1 MKRDRLSIHI
11 SDSAEIFV
19 EERKS
24 GIKSCKCISLN
35 DLLVCIKSS
44 LKEIKPTYNAVL
56 PKNALF
62 YSCCPETGDFSAAI
76 EYPYS
81 KATVTYMATEYTDFP
96 LPKLVFGFKIGG
108 SGKILR
114 VYLGVAE
121 NETLRGNSKMFVYP
135 FSNVSSDFV
144 LCTGGNALPEIKSP
158 YSLSNMPDYILSL
171 PDNDDYY
178 NIRHNRLQL
187 GHRELMEHLTD
198 KPPEYYYSDILVP
211 SGKTLA
217 DFYGEVSL

>member
-19 EERKS
+19 EERKN
-24 GIKSCKCISLN
+24 GIKSCKCISLD

-44 LKEIKPTYNAVL
+44 IREIKPVYRAVL

-62 YSCCPETGDFSAAI
+62 YSCCPETGDFSAAM
-76 EYPYS
+76 EYPYN
-81 KATVTYMATEYTDFP
+81 KADITYMNTEYKDFP
-96 LPKLVFGFKIGG
+96 LPKLVFGFKVA
-108 SGKILR
+108 GKKIKK
-114 VYLGVAE
+114 VYLGITG
-121 NETLRGNSKMFVYP
+121 NGILRESSLMYTYP
-135 FSNVSSDFV
+135 FSNVSKDFV

-178 NIRHNRLQL
+178 NIRHNRLEL
-187 GHRELMEHLTD
+187 GHRELMEHLAD
-198 KPPEYYYSDILVP
+198 KSPEHYYSDILIP
-211 SGKTLA
+211 SGKTLS
-217 DFYGEVSL
+217 DFYREVAL

>member
-19 EERKS
+19 EERKN
-24 GIKSCKCISLN
+24 GIKSCKCISLD

-44 LKEIKPTYNAVL
+44 IREIKPIYRAVL

-62 YSCCPETGDFSAAI
+62 YSCCPETGDFSAAM
-76 EYPYS
+76 EYPYN
-81 KATVTYMATEYTDFP
+81 KADITYMNTEYKDFP
-96 LPKLVFGFKIGG
+96 LPKLVFGFKVA
-108 SGKILR
+108 GKKIKK
-114 VYLGVAE
+114 VYLGITG
-121 NETLRGNSKMFVYP
+121 NGILRESSLMYTYP
-135 FSNVSSDFV
+135 FSNVSKDFV

-178 NIRHNRLQL
+178 NIRHNRLEL
-187 GHRELMEHLTD
+187 GHRELMEHLAD
-198 KPPEYYYSDILVP
+198 KSPEHYYSDILIP
-211 SGKTLA
+211 SGKTLS
-217 DFYGEVSL
+217 DFYREVAL

>member
-19 EERKS
+19 EERKN

-44 LKEIKPTYNAVL
+44 IREIKPIYRAVL

-62 YSCCPETGDFSAAI
+62 YSCCPETGSFSAAM
-76 EYPYS
+76 EYPYN
-81 KATVTYMATEYTDFP
+81 KADITYMNTEYRDFP
-96 LPKLVFGFKIGG
+96 LPKLVFGFKVA
-108 SGKILR
+108 GKKIKK
-114 VYLGVAE
+114 VYLGITG
-121 NETLRGNSKMFVYP
+121 NGILRESSLMYTYP

-158 YSLSNMPDYILSL
+158 YSLSNMPDYILGL
-171 PDNDDYY
+171 PDNDDYF
-178 NIRHNRLQL
+178 NIKNNRLQL
-187 GHRELMEHLTD
+187 NHRELMEHLAD
-198 KPPEYYYSDILVP
+198 KTPEYYYSDILIP

-217 DFYGEVSL
+217 DFYEEVSL

>member
-19 EERKS
+19 EERKN

-44 LKEIKPTYNAVL
+44 IREIKPIYRAVL

-62 YSCCPETGDFSAAI
+62 YSCCPETGSFSAAM
-76 EYPYS
+76 EYPYN
-81 KATVTYMATEYTDFP
+81 KADITYMNTEYRDFP
-96 LPKLVFGFKIGG
+96 LPKLVFGFKVA
-108 SGKILR
+108 GKKIKK
-114 VYLGVAE
+114 VYLGITG
-121 NETLRGNSKMFVYP
+121 NGILRESSLMYTYP
-135 FSNVSSDFV
+135 FSNVSNDFI
-144 LCTGGNALPEIKSP
+144 LCTGGNSLPEIKSP

-178 NIRHNRLQL
+178 NIRHNRLEL
-187 GHRELMEHLTD
+187 GHRELMEHLAD
-198 KPPEYYYSDILVP
+198 KSPEHYYSDILIP

-217 DFYGEVSL
+217 DFYKEVAL

>member
-19 EERKS
+19 EERKN
-24 GIKSCKCISLN
+24 GIKSCKCISLD

-44 LKEIKPTYNAVL
+44 IREIKPVYRAVL

-62 YSCCPETGDFSAAI
+62 YSCCPETGSFSAAM
-76 EYPYS
+76 EYPYN
-81 KATVTYMATEYTDFP
+81 KADITYMNTEYRDFP
-96 LPKLVFGFKIGG
+96 LPKLVFGFKVA
-108 SGKILR
+108 GKKIKK
-114 VYLGVAE
+114 VYLGITG
-121 NETLRGNSKMFVYP
+121 NGILRESSLMYTYP
-135 FSNVSSDFV
+135 FSNVSKDFV

-171 PDNDDYY
+171 PDNDDYF
-178 NIRHNRLQL
+178 NIRHNRLEL
-187 GHRELMEHLTD
+187 GHRELMEHLAD
-198 KPPEYYYSDILVP
+198 KSPEYYYSDILIP

-217 DFYGEVSL
+217 DFYKEVSL

>member
-19 EERKS
+19 EERKN

-62 YSCCPETGDFSAAI
+62 YSCCPETGSFSAAM
-76 EYPYS
+76 EYPYN
-81 KATVTYMATEYTDFP
+81 KADITYMNTEYRDFP
-96 LPKLVFGFKIGG
+96 LPKLVFGFKVA
-108 SGKILR
+108 GKKIKK
-114 VYLGVAE
+114 VYLGITG
-121 NETLRGNSKMFVYP
+121 NGILRESSLMYTYP

-178 NIRHNRLQL
+178 NIRHNRLEL
-187 GHRELMEHLTD
+187 GHRELMEHLAD
-198 KPPEYYYSDILVP
+198 KSPEYYYSDVLIP
-211 SGKTLA
+211 SGKMLA
-217 DFYGEVSL
+217 DFYEEVSL

>member
-11 SDSAEIFV
+11 SDSAEIAV
-19 EERKS
+19 EERRN
-24 GIKSCKCISLN
+24 GIKRIKNISIN

-44 LKEIKPTYNAVL
+44 LREIKPVYHAVL

-81 KATVTYMATEYTDFP
+81 KAAVTYMATEYPDFP

-108 SGKILR
+108 SGKIRR

-121 NETLRGNSKMFVYP
+121 SGILRENSAHCKM
-135 FSNVSSDFV
+135 N
-144 LCTGGNALPEIKSP
+144 
-158 YSLSNMPDYILSL
+158 
-171 PDNDDYY
+171 
-178 NIRHNRLQL
+178 LQ
-187 GHRELMEHLTD
+187 
-198 KPPEYYYSDILVP
+198 
-211 SGKTLA
+211 
-217 DFYGEVSL
+217 

>member
-19 EERKS
+19 EERKN

-62 YSCCPETGDFSAAI
+62 YSCCPETGSFSAAM
-76 EYPYS
+76 EYPYN
-81 KATVTYMATEYTDFP
+81 KADITYMNTEYRDFP
-96 LPKLVFGFKIGG
+96 LPKLVFGFKVAG
-108 SGKILR
+108 GKIKK
-114 VYLGVAE
+114 VYLGITG
-121 NETLRGNSKMFVYP
+121 NGILRESSLMYTYP

-171 PDNDDYY
+171 PDNDDYF
-178 NIRHNRLQL
+178 NIKNNRLQL
-187 GHRELMEHLTD
+187 NHRELMEHLAD
-198 KPPEYYYSDILVP
+198 KSPEYYYSDVLIP

-217 DFYGEVSL
+217 DFYEEVSL

>member
-19 EERKS
+19 EERKN
-24 GIKSCKCISLN
+24 GIKSCKCISLD

-44 LKEIKPTYNAVL
+44 IREIKPVYRAVL

-62 YSCCPETGDFSAAI
+62 YSCCPETGDFSAAM
-76 EYPYS
+76 EYPYN
-81 KATVTYMATEYTDFP
+81 KADITYMNTEYRDFP
-96 LPKLVFGFKIGG
+96 LPKLVFGFKVA
-108 SGKILR
+108 GKKIKK
-114 VYLGVAE
+114 VYLGITG
-121 NETLRGNSKMFVYP
+121 NGILRESSLMYTYP
-135 FSNVSSDFV
+135 FSNVSKDFV

-178 NIRHNRLQL
+178 NIRHNRLEL
-187 GHRELMEHLTD
+187 GHRELMEHLAD
-198 KPPEYYYSDILVP
+198 KSPEHYYSDILIP
-211 SGKTLA
+211 SGKTLS
-217 DFYGEVSL
+217 DFYREVAL

>member
-19 EERKS
+19 EERKN

-44 LKEIKPTYNAVL
+44 IREIKPIYRAVL

-62 YSCCPETGDFSAAI
+62 YSCCPETGSFSAAM
-76 EYPYS
+76 EYPYN
-81 KATVTYMATEYTDFP
+81 KAEITYMNTEYRDFP
-96 LPKLVFGFKIGG
+96 LPKLVFGFKVA
-108 SGKILR
+108 GKKIKK
-114 VYLGVAE
+114 VYLGITG
-121 NETLRGNSKMFVYP
+121 NGILRESSLMYTYP
-135 FSNVSSDFV
+135 FSNVSNDFI
-144 LCTGGNALPEIKSP
+144 LCTGGNSLPEIKSP

-178 NIRHNRLQL
+178 NIRHNRLEL
-187 GHRELMEHLTD
+187 GHRELMEHLAD
-198 KPPEYYYSDILVP
+198 KSPEHYYSDILIP
-211 SGKTLA
+211 SGKTLS
-217 DFYGEVSL
+217 DFYREVAL

>member
-19 EERKS
+19 EERKN

-44 LKEIKPTYNAVL
+44 IREIKPIYRAVL

-62 YSCCPETGDFSAAI
+62 YSCCPETGSFSAAM
-76 EYPYS
+76 EYPYN
-81 KATVTYMATEYTDFP
+81 KADITYMNTEYRDFP
-96 LPKLVFGFKIGG
+96 LPKLVFGFKVA
-108 SGKILR
+108 GKKIKK
-114 VYLGVAE
+114 VYLGITG
-121 NETLRGNSKMFVYP
+121 NGILRESSLMYTYP
-135 FSNVSSDFV
+135 FSNVSNDFI
-144 LCTGGNALPEIKSP
+144 LCTGGNSLPEIKSP

-178 NIRHNRLQL
+178 NIRHNRLEL
-187 GHRELMEHLTD
+187 GHRELMEHLAD
-198 KPPEYYYSDILVP
+198 KSPEHYYSDILIP

-217 DFYGEVSL
+217 DFYKEVSL

>member
-19 EERKS
+19 EERKN

-62 YSCCPETGDFSAAI
+62 YSCCPETGSFSAAM
-76 EYPYS
+76 EYPYN
-81 KATVTYMATEYTDFP
+81 KADITYMNTEYRDFP
-96 LPKLVFGFKIGG
+96 LPKLVFGFKVA
-108 SGKILR
+108 GKKIKK
-114 VYLGVAE
+114 VYLGITG
-121 NETLRGNSKMFVYP
+121 NGILRESSLMYTYP

-171 PDNDDYY
+171 PDNDDYF
-178 NIRHNRLQL
+178 NIKNNRLQL
-187 GHRELMEHLTD
+187 NHRELMEHLAD
-198 KPPEYYYSDILVP
+198 KTPEYYYSDILIP

-217 DFYGEVSL
+217 DFYKEVSL

>member
-19 EERKS
+19 EERKN

-62 YSCCPETGDFSAAI
+62 YSCCPETGSFSAAM
-76 EYPYS
+76 EYPYN
-81 KATVTYMATEYTDFP
+81 KADITYMNTEYRDFP
-96 LPKLVFGFKIGG
+96 LPKLLFGFKVA
-108 SGKILR
+108 GKKIKK
-114 VYLGVAE
+114 VYLGITG
-121 NETLRGNSKMFVYP
+121 NGILRESSLMYTYP
-135 FSNVSSDFV
+135 FSNVSKDFV

-171 PDNDDYY
+171 PDNDDYF
-178 NIRHNRLQL
+178 NIRNNRLQL
-187 GHRELMEHLTD
+187 NHRELMEHLAD
-198 KPPEYYYSDILVP
+198 KTPEYYYSDILIP

-217 DFYGEVSL
+217 DFYKEVSL

>member
-19 EERKS
+19 EERKN
-24 GIKSCKCISLN
+24 GIKRIKNISIN
-35 DLLVCIKSS
+35 DLLVCIQSS

-62 YSCCPETGDFSAAI
+62 YSCCPETGSFSAAM
-76 EYPYS
+76 EYPYN
-81 KATVTYMATEYTDFP
+81 KADITYMNTEYRDFP
-96 LPKLVFGFKIGG
+96 LPKLVFGFKVAG
-108 SGKILR
+108 GKIKK
-114 VYLGVAE
+114 VYLGITG
-121 NETLRGNSKMFVYP
+121 NGILRESSLMYTYP

-171 PDNDDYY
+171 PDNDDYF
-178 NIRHNRLQL
+178 NIRNNRLQL
-187 GHRELMEHLTD
+187 NHRELMEHLAD
-198 KPPEYYYSDILVP
+198 KTPEYYYSDILIP

>member
-11 SDSAEIFV
+11 SDSAEIAV
-19 EERKS
+19 EERRN
-24 GIKSCKCISLN
+24 GIKRIKNISIN

-44 LKEIKPTYNAVL
+44 LREMKPVYHAVL

-81 KATVTYMATEYTDFP
+81 KATVTYMATEYPDFP
-96 LPKLVFGFKIGG
+96 LPKLVFGFKVAG
-108 SGKILR
+108 GKIKK
-114 VYLGVAE
+114 VYLGITG
-121 NETLRGNSKMFVYP
+121 NGILRESSLMYTYP

-144 LCTGGNALPEIKSP
+144 LCTGGNTLPEIKSP
-158 YSLSNMPDYILSL
+158 YSLYNMPDYILSL
-171 PDNDDYY
+171 PDNDDYF
-178 NIRHNRLQL
+178 NIKNNRLQL
-187 GHRELMEHLTD
+187 NHRELMEHLAD
-198 KPPEYYYSDILVP
+198 KTPEYYYSDILIP

-217 DFYGEVSL
+217 DFYKEVSL

>member
-19 EERKS
+19 EERKN
-24 GIKSCKCISLN
+24 GIKSCKCISLD

-44 LKEIKPTYNAVL
+44 IREIKPVYRAVL

-62 YSCCPETGDFSAAI
+62 YSCCPETGDFSAAM
-76 EYPYS
+76 EYPYN
-81 KATVTYMATEYTDFP
+81 KADITYMNTEYRDFP
-96 LPKLVFGFKIGG
+96 LPKLVFGFKVA
-108 SGKILR
+108 GKKIKK
-114 VYLGVAE
+114 VYLGITG
-121 NETLRGNSKMFVYP
+121 NGILRESSLMYTYP
-135 FSNVSSDFV
+135 FSNVSKDFV

-178 NIRHNRLQL
+178 NIRHNRLEL
-187 GHRELMEHLTD
+187 GHRELMEHLAD
-198 KPPEYYYSDILVP
+198 KTPEYYYSDILIP

-217 DFYGEVSL
+217 DFYKEVSL

>member
-19 EERKS
+19 EERKN

-44 LKEIKPTYNAVL
+44 IREIKPIYRAVL

-62 YSCCPETGDFSAAI
+62 YSCCPETGSFSAAM
-76 EYPYS
+76 EYPYN
-81 KATVTYMATEYTDFP
+81 KADITYMNTEYRDFP
-96 LPKLVFGFKIGG
+96 LPKLVFGFKVA
-108 SGKILR
+108 GKKIKK
-114 VYLGVAE
+114 VYLGITG
-121 NETLRGNSKMFVYP
+121 NGILRESSLMYTYP
-135 FSNVSSDFV
+135 FSNVSNDFI
-144 LCTGGNALPEIKSP
+144 LCTGGNSLPEKKSP

-178 NIRHNRLQL
+178 NIRHNRLEL
-187 GHRELMEHLTD
+187 GHRELMEHLAD
-198 KPPEYYYSDILVP
+198 KSPEHYYSDILIP
-211 SGKTLA
+211 SGKTLS
-217 DFYGEVSL
+217 DFYREVAL

>member
-19 EERKS
+19 EERKN

-62 YSCCPETGDFSAAI
+62 YSCCPETGSFSAAM
-76 EYPYS
+76 EYPYN
-81 KATVTYMATEYTDFP
+81 KADITYMNTEYRDFP
-96 LPKLVFGFKIGG
+96 LPKLVFGFKVAG
-108 SGKILR
+108 GKIKK
-114 VYLGVAE
+114 VYLGITG
-121 NETLRGNSKMFVYP
+121 NGILRESSLMYTYP

-178 NIRHNRLQL
+178 NIRHNRLEL
-187 GHRELMEHLTD
+187 GHRELMEHLAD
-198 KPPEYYYSDILVP
+198 KTPEYYYSDILIP

-217 DFYGEVSL
+217 DFYKEVSL

>member
-19 EERKS
+19 EERKN

-44 LKEIKPTYNAVL
+44 IREIKPVYRAVL

-62 YSCCPETGDFSAAI
+62 YSCCPETGDFSAAM
-76 EYPYS
+76 EYPYN
-81 KATVTYMATEYTDFP
+81 KADITYMNTEYRDFP
-96 LPKLVFGFKIGG
+96 LPKLVFGFKVA
-108 SGKILR
+108 GKKIKK
-114 VYLGVAE
+114 VYLGITG
-121 NETLRGNSKMFVYP
+121 NGILRESSLMYTYP
-135 FSNVSSDFV
+135 FSNVSKDFV

-178 NIRHNRLQL
+178 NIRHNRLEL
-187 GHRELMEHLTD
+187 GHRELMEHLAD
-198 KPPEYYYSDILVP
+198 KTPEYYYSDILIP
-211 SGKTLA
+211 SGKTLS
-217 DFYGEVSL
+217 DFYREVAL